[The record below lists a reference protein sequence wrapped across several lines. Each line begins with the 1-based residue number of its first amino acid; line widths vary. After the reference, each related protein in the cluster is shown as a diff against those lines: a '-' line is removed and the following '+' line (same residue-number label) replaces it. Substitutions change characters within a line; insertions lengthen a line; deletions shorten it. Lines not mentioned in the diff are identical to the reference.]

1 MTESPAVRTPVQ
13 IRSPRVVGALYGL
26 FRNLEIH
33 DEDNQLFDRLTLEVV
48 EALRSFEAEV
58 GETFTLQMY
67 GQELVVCGRLLRLDD
82 VAFERAGKLGELLV
96 RAGIGGLRMSGT
108 AARDD
113 LLRFCG
119 DLSGCLTG
127 GGPQLTAGG
136 YGEILFATLEEDPS
150 TALEARPE
158 QLALWL
164 FATLLD
170 LCAELAEARAAGR
183 RPSLLPLKRVLQ
195 RISEAARE
203 HGSVF
208 QLLPTLR
215 NYSDPLA
222 VPHRAVVESLTA
234 MGFGIRLGLCRAEL
248 LANSIAAILCR
259 LAADRGNAVAE
270 LLSYRGLGELGP
282 AVVLAA
288 DDLARP
294 SPAAGLPG
302 QLLSLVRAYEEAL
315 VPGGDALAPADAVA
329 RITNAPPRGVEA
341 ELARMFANWLG
352 QEPIGSPVEL
362 DDGQIALVFGPS
374 AHDPTRSRVAILQSG
389 KRIGQEIDL
398 GAAGAPSVRRSPTP
412 ASLKL
417 DLTQVRA
424 S

>member
-1 MTESPAVRTPVQ
+1 
-13 IRSPRVVGALYGL
+13 VVGALYGL

-33 DEDNQLFDRLTLEVV
+33 EEDNQLFERLTLEVV
-48 EALRSFEAEV
+48 EALRTFEEEV

-67 GQELVVCGRLLRLDD
+67 GQELVVCARLLRLDD
-82 VAFERAGKLGELLV
+82 ASFERAGKLGELLV
-96 RAGIGGLRMSGT
+96 RAGIGGLRMGGS

-113 LLRFCG
+113 LLRFCR
-119 DLSGCLTG
+119 DLSACLKG
-127 GGPQLTAGG
+127 GGPQLAAGG

-150 TALEARPE
+150 TALSTRPE

-170 LCAELAEARAAGR
+170 LCTELAEARAAGR
-183 RPSLLPLKRVLQ
+183 HPSLLPLKRVLQ
-195 RISEAARE
+195 RVSEAARE

-234 MGFGIRLGLCRAEL
+234 MGFGIRLGLSRPEL

-259 LAADRGNAVAE
+259 LAADRGDAVAE

-282 AVVLAA
+282 TVVLAA
-288 DDLARP
+288 HDLARP
-294 SPAAGLPG
+294 SPASGLPG
-302 QLLSLVRAYEEAL
+302 QLLSLVRSYEEAL
-315 VPGGDALAPADAVA
+315 VPGENALAPAEAVA
-329 RITNAPPRGVEA
+329 RITAAPASGVEA
-341 ELARMFANWLG
+341 QLARMFAAWLG

-374 AHDPTRSRVAILQSG
+374 AHDPAHSRVATLQAG
-389 KRIGQEIDL
+389 ARIGQELDL
-398 GAAGAPSVRRSPTP
+398 GAAGAPSVRSHPTP
-412 ASLKL
+412 SSLEL
-417 DLTQVRA
+417 DLTRVRA
-424 S
+424 RD